1 MKKLAILSP
10 LVILMASTS
19 LAQDS
24 CIVRPSCADMGYTK
38 TVSDCSGKT
47 TLKCPFD
54 LTKVSCED
62 GDSSSGGE
70 WDWENSI
77 SCSELNYTE
86 VTLNGLELYKMPLG
100 TKGCYLHLGGQSYT
114 STVKLYVLDAEDN
127 ILPGSGYSGYVYGS
141 TTTCV
146 DDKTTIAVGNITT
159 GGLSSSN
166 TCMFIPYKGGFMV
179 KDTSSCEVGD
189 YYLDDNTC
197 TSSLVGKA
205 IGVVIDAENRKI
217 ISIKPTA
224 YTQFAT
230 SLSDYES
237 VYSSLTSTTNGK
249 GNTNKLIAAGI
260 DKFPAAKYCNDLTDG
275 GKSWYLPATDE
286 IVVPQTLAPKINSSL
301 APSVVGGAKVLTSTS
316 WGATRIDC
324 KYVNREG
331 TTYCEA
337 NIGGNTTFVLCVA
350 KY

>member
-1 MKKLAILSP
+1 MRKLLMITSAILGLGCLYPTTIS
-10 LVILMASTS
+10 
-19 LAQDS
+19 AQT
-24 CIVRPSCADMGYTK
+24 CTAAPSCADMGYTK

-127 ILPGSGYSGYVYGS
+127 ILPGSGYSGSVYGS

-159 GGLSSSN
+159 GSLSSSN
-166 TCMFIPYKGGFMV
+166 TCMFIPYKGGFTV

-205 IGVVIDAENRKI
+205 IGVVIDAKNRKI
-217 ISIKPTA
+217 ASLKPTS
-224 YTQFAT
+224 TKFAT

-237 VYSSLTSTTNGK
+237 VYSSLTSTTDGK
-249 GNTNKLIAAGI
+249 GNTNKLIAAGV

-286 IVVPQTLAPKINSSL
+286 IVVPQALAKKINNSLSS
-301 APSVVGGAKVLTSTS
+301 SVTSSARVLTSTS
-316 WGATRIDC
+316 WGATYIYC
-324 KYVNREG
+324 KYVNKEG
-331 TTYCEA
+331 TTWSEA
-337 NIGGNTTFVLCVA
+337 NFTQFVLCIA